1 MIYTMTMNPA
11 LDYVVDLP
19 SFKLG
24 QVNRTED
31 EHIFYGGKGINVS
44 VVL

>member
-24 QVNRTED
+24 KLIELKMN
-31 EHIFYGGKGINVS
+31 IFFM
-44 VVL
+44 VVRESMFQ

>member
-31 EHIFYGGKGINVS
+31 RTF
-44 VVL
+44 LWW